1 MMNHKS
7 NIKIWLARLLIG
19 IVLGMNLLCAV
30 DFIARPSLY
39 MGSYELTGEVGKAVI
54 VAFGI
59 LFLMWQV
66 PYFFALYHPKKYKTS
81 LLQAILMQTIGL
93 IGEVWLL
100 STLSAERVILR
111 RSITRFVIFD
121 GGGLVLLLL
130 AAILTGFHF
139 RSSEK
144 EEQ

>member
-1 MMNHKS
+1 MKDRPS
-7 NIKIWLARLLIG
+7 FREWTARFFIA
-19 IVLGMNLLCAV
+19 IVLAMNLICAV
-30 DFIARPSLY
+30 DFILRPDLY
-39 MGSYELTGEVGKAVI
+39 VGSNELAGEVGRAAI
-54 VAFGI
+54 IGFGI

>member
-30 DFIARPSLY
+30 DFIARPALY

-81 LLQAILMQTIGL
+81 LLQAILMQAIGL
-93 IGEVWLL
+93 IGESLL
-100 STLSAERVILR
+100 LGTISSEHAILR
-111 RSITRFVIFD
+111 GSITRFIIFD
-121 GGGLVLLLL
+121 GGGLLFLVL
-130 AAILTGFHF
+130 AAVLTGFSF
-139 RSSEK
+139 QSYQQE
-144 EEQ
+144 

>member
-81 LLQAILMQTIGL
+81 LLQAILMQAIGL
-93 IGEVWLL
+93 IGESLL
-100 STLSAERVILR
+100 LGTISSEHAILR
-111 RSITRFVIFD
+111 GSITRFIIFD
-121 GGGLVLLLL
+121 GGGLLFLVL
-130 AAILTGFHF
+130 AAVLTGFSF
-139 RSSEK
+139 QSYQQE
-144 EEQ
+144 